1 MSKVFVPMCA
11 DVIHVGHVN
20 ILTKAAE
27 HGDVTVLLMTDD
39 AVRSYKREPAM
50 SMQQREAILRA
61 MKAVKEVIPCDGPSS
76 YLPLVQEHK
85 PGFFIHGDDWKV
97 SGGHVEIGECE
108 VD

>member
-1 MSKVFVPMCA
+1 MMSLMLPQ
-11 DVIHVGHVN
+11 N
-20 ILTKAAE
+20 
-27 HGDVTVLLMTDD
+27 LLMGLM
-39 AVRSYKREPAM
+39 AM
-50 SMQQREAILRA
+50 TTPMQQREAILRA